1 MTSAKPSCPR
11 NRPSRVRYPP
21 STAVRSSLWP
31 SSANGPRFPASGP
44 STALPANSSGP
55 PARPQP
61 VQHHR
66 PPDPQ
71 RQTAGSELAHR
82 LGWYFGFHPL
92 AAVTPT
98 GVITGFGFGP
108 ASADDLPLA
117 ETLFALRAQPDPRL
131 PSAGRPASGEYVADS
146 GFSGRRWE
154 ARWIHDYGVQVV
166 CSPQRTS
173 HRRWPKAVRRWVAV
187 RCQVIETVFDRLLE
201 TWGLWRERPHELSG
215 LHARLQPRLPCTTS
229 AVG

>member
-21 STAVRSSLWP
+21 STAVRSSPSP

-146 GFSGRRWE
+146 GFSGRRTVSPVTRSPKRNE
-154 ARWIHDYGVQVV
+154 A
-166 CSPQRTS
+166 T
-173 HRRWPKAVRRWVAV
+173 VAV
-187 RCQVIETVFDRLLE
+187 VISVSVFAGE
-201 TWGLWRERPHELSG
+201 ERDSVRSPLRKNG
-215 LHARLQPRLPCTTS
+215 
-229 AVG
+229 